1 MTLPLVASVAVI
13 AFVTVPAITNAAST
27 VQLACFAAH
36 AKSPDSPTVTIATPT
51 TIEPINQPAS
61 SYLLTPFYFVALMDK
76 CLRYAL
82 GGLLAE
88 QFL

>member
-51 TIEPINQPAS
+51 TIEPINPTGFFIFAHP
-61 SYLLTPFYFVALMDK
+61 LLFCSTYGQAVPTV
-76 CLRYAL
+76 RSRR
-82 GGLLAE
+82 LAR
-88 QFL
+88 